1 MTAAGEQPAVYLEQ
15 SRSSTRVPGRG
26 EQPAVCL
33 EQSRSSTRVPGR
45 GEQLAVC
52 LEESRPSYL
61 DKPNGTIGTNIHDEI
76 LICNKILKLK

>member
-1 MTAAGEQPAVYLEQ
+1 MKLKRNEKFINYCYILSGIFVVGEQPAVYLEQ
-15 SRSSTRVPGRG
+15 SM
-26 EQPAVCL
+26 
-33 EQSRSSTRVPGR
+33 SSTRVPGR

-76 LICNKILKLK
+76 LICNKIVC